1 MKGVSDMSSCR
12 QYMQH
17 QADTHRLHIEDAN
30 RSIAEVT
37 GELKQV
43 VANLTENIGE
53 VKNAAG
59 HISELNSTNFD
70 QISGLSDILGELL
83 KLNDNINE
91 AIQSIN
97 ESVAG
102 FSETTQNESEIARK
116 INILSINASIE
127 AARAGEAGKGF
138 AVVAHEVGNLA
149 GQSQSAVTEAEQSNQ
164 MVFGDINTVNTI
176 LKTVTDKMDEIR
188 QMMARVSDN
197 ITTTLEKGN
206 DINNSMGKVADINNR
221 VEGLVSKV
229 ESLLD

>member
-1 MKGVSDMSSCR
+1 M
-12 QYMQH
+12 
-17 QADTHRLHIEDAN
+17 
-30 RSIAEVT
+30 
-37 GELKQV
+37 
-43 VANLTENIGE
+43 
-53 VKNAAG
+53 
-59 HISELNSTNFD
+59 
-70 QISGLSDILGELL
+70 

-97 ESVAG
+97 QSVAG
-102 FSETTQNESEIARK
+102 FSETTQNVSEIARR

-127 AARAGEAGKGF
+127 AARAGAAGKGF

-149 GQSQSAVTEAEQSNQ
+149 GHSQTAVTEAEQSNQ

-176 LKTVTDKMDEIR
+176 LKTVTEKMDEIR
-188 QMMARVSDN
+188 HMMTRVSEN